1 MSSSIAMVISLG
13 IFIYLAGISEGQKI
27 MWPPRPGDEGY
38 DGSGVVT
45 SADANKK
52 LASIPSKDLNGAI
65 NSPFSATR
73 WRIKNSGPP
82 PGKRSFAR
90 ELPRAKHGDRVE
102 KMKRSFSVGHRFEK
116 E

>member
-1 MSSSIAMVISLG
+1 
-13 IFIYLAGISEGQKI
+13 

-45 SADANKK
+45 SADANKN
-52 LASIPSKDLNGAI
+52 LESIPSKDLNDAI
-65 NSPFSATR
+65 NSPISATR
-73 WRIKNSGPP
+73 WRIKNGGPP

-90 ELPRAKHGDRVE
+90 ELLRAKHGDRVG
-102 KMKRSFSVGHRFEK
+102 KLKRSFSLRHRFEK

>member
-1 MSSSIAMVISLG
+1 
-13 IFIYLAGISEGQKI
+13 

-90 ELPRAKHGDRVE
+90 ELRRAKHGDRVE